1 MADMSL
7 GYSITLNMTEGNI
20 CNRKEDEGRGEK
32 RGEKSSLRM
41 TTEFIQVSN
50 YLFLSSIYKNVTTFV
65 PIVGPI

>member
-32 RGEKSSLRM
+32 SSLRM

-50 YLFLSSIYKNVTTFV
+50 YLFLSSIYKNVTIFV

>member
-20 CNRKEDEGRGEK
+20 CNRKEDEG

-65 PIVGPI
+65 PIVGPF

>member
-20 CNRKEDEGRGEK
+20 CNRKEDER

-50 YLFLSSIYKNVTTFV
+50 YLFLSSIHKNVTTFV